1 MKEGN
6 ALFNDALNTIYL
18 RLLGIGCSPRDGCGG
33 GGGGGRYLS
42 MWTNGIYLNDL
53 KIALVFVYC
62 TYIQLRIKHV
72 ALDNH
77 SYLGC
82 LGQ

>member
-1 MKEGN
+1 M
-6 ALFNDALNTIYL
+6 
-18 RLLGIGCSPRDGCGG
+18 CG

-53 KIALVFVYC
+53 KIALLFVYC